1 VTDIT
6 DSARRLA
13 IAYRGM
19 VRAALAN
26 ALAYRG
32 RLAIWLL
39 TSLFP
44 LIMMVVWLNVVDE
57 QGPAAGWT
65 SSDFASYYVAAA
77 LVFQVT
83 QSYLV
88 WIWDDDLR
96 NGTMS
101 FKLLKPVGVFHQFLS
116 QEIGI
121 RLVTLAF
128 LLPVVVVAAL
138 AIGDVQYAVGPAR
151 LALVALAI
159 LLGFLLSCT
168 MAMSFALI
176 GFWSTQSGN
185 LYSLW
190 WGAGAFLSGWIAP
203 LELLPDALRS
213 AATVLP
219 FRSAVGFPLEL
230 LLGRLD
236 SGDVAVGFA
245 VTVGWLVGFAFVFG
259 MGWRAALR
267 RYQAVGG

>member
-1 VTDIT
+1 MTDVA

-13 IAYRGM
+13 VAYRGM
-19 VRAALAN
+19 VRSAVAN

-44 LIMMVVWLNVVDE
+44 LIMMVVWLNVVAE
-57 QGPAAGWT
+57 QGPAAGWDR
-65 SSDFASYYVAAA
+65 SDFVSYYVAAA

-83 QSYLV
+83 QSHLV
-88 WIWDDDLR
+88 WIWDEDLR

-101 FKLLKPVGVFHQFLS
+101 FKLLKPVGVYHQFLS

-128 LLPVVVVAAL
+128 FLPIVVVAAL
-138 AIGDVQYAVGPAR
+138 TVGDVRYPVGGAR
-151 LALVALAI
+151 LMLVALAI

-176 GFWSTQSGN
+176 GFWSTQSSN
-185 LYSLW
+185 LYLLW

-203 LELLPDALRS
+203 LEVLPDALRS
-213 AATVLP
+213 VATVLP
-219 FRSAVGFPLEL
+219 FRSTVGFPLEL

-236 SGDVAVGFA
+236 SAEIVIGFA
-245 VTVGWLVGFAFVFG
+245 VIVGWLGCFGAVFG
-259 MGWRAALR
+259 LGWGAAVR